1 MMMQPKVGEV
11 VLVMHPMYGTMEAYV
26 DRLFSNG
33 DVYVIGVGRL
43 EGTPLRV
50 HPHEIISV

>member
-1 MMMQPKVGEV
+1 
-11 VLVMHPMYGTMEAYV
+11 MYGTMEAYV

-43 EGTPLRV
+43 EGTPLRA
-50 HPHEIISV
+50 HPHEIISVQYKI